1 MTEDLIKI
9 RTHNKVN
16 LFLEDPVDAEEG
28 VYQIRAEID
37 TNTSKA
43 FLLSEHEWSELI
55 RVLAERGARVCG
67 LSPAEYLGGFVVAHF
82 IETGVMD
89 EKDMPSK
96 GKAKKEKA

>member
-67 LSPAEYLGGFVVAHF
+67 LSPAEYLGGF